1 MMAGTYE
8 IPKNMH
14 RYLKRIATEY
24 KRNGSDDLSSVIE
37 SSKFKVIEETAYD
50 NWDGGMDGHDLVFYV
65 PDELMGYIPLDDQ
78 QDIQNKMR
86 EDLNKAAS
94 AAQSEYVNDV
104 HFEYLDEDD
113 DEIARASSLDAP
125 FTSQDAKDRIWK
137 SDTIKV
143 FISHRDTHKADAHT
157 LAEHLTKFGVSSFV
171 AHDSIEPDEEWQG
184 EIEKAL
190 QSMDV
195 LLAFITDDLF
205 DSAWTNQEIGFALG
219 RSIPIVSIKVSTKD
233 PVGFINKRQAINGKP
248 DAPEENAK
256 KVWATIEKRLS
267 GKPIFKKA
275 IIQRFINSTSFRE
288 AKVRFLPVAKLGN
301 LTEDQVSS
309 LVHAFNT
316 NDQISGSYGLK
327 DGNWFLNI
335 LNQNSSKTHT
345 ICDNKVVI
353 VPPKIEDEIPF

>member
-1 MMAGTYE
+1 MAGTYE
-8 IPKNMH
+8 IPRNMH

-24 KRNGSDDLSSVIE
+24 KRKDSGDLASVLE
-37 SSKFKVIEETAYD
+37 SSKFKVNEETEYD
-50 NWDGGMDGHDLVFYV
+50 NWDGGMDGHDLVLYV

-78 QDIQNKMR
+78 QDISNKLR
-86 EDLNKAAS
+86 EDLNKASS
-94 AAQSEYVNDV
+94 AAQSEFVNAV

-113 DEIARASSLDAP
+113 DEIAKASSLNAP
-125 FTSQDAKDRIWK
+125 ITSQDARDRIWK
-137 SDTIKV
+137 SDTIKL
-143 FISHRDTHKADAHT
+143 FISHRDTHKAKAHK
-157 LAEHLTKFGVSSFV
+157 LAEQLTEYGVSSFV

-219 RSIPIVSIKVSTKD
+219 RNIPIVSIKVSTKD

-248 DAPEENAK
+248 DSQEENAK
-256 KVWATIEKRLS
+256 KIWATIEKRLS
-267 GKPIFKKA
+267 GKPIFKKS
-275 IIQRFINSTSFRE
+275 IIQRFINSNSFRE
-288 AKVRFLPVAKLGN
+288 AKERFSSVAKLGN
-301 LTEDQVSS
+301 LTEDQVAS
-309 LVHAFNT
+309 LVDAFNT

-335 LNQNSSKTHT
+335 LNQSSSKTHV
-345 ICDNKVVI
+345 ISDNKVVI
-353 VPPKIEDEIPF
+353 PSPKIEDEIPF

>member
-1 MMAGTYE
+1 MAGTYE
-8 IPKNMH
+8 IPRNMH

-24 KRNGSDDLSSVIE
+24 KRKESDDLSSVIE
-37 SSKFKVIEETAYD
+37 SSKFRVIEETAYD
-50 NWDGGMDGHDLVFYV
+50 NWNGGIDGHDLVLYV

-86 EDLNKAAS
+86 EDLNKASS
-94 AAQSEYVNDV
+94 AAQREYVNDV
-104 HFEYLDEDD
+104 HFEYLDESD
-113 DEIARASSLDAP
+113 DEIARASSLSTP

-137 SDTIKV
+137 SDSIKL
-143 FISHRDTHKADAHT
+143 FISHRDTHKADAHS
-157 LAEHLTKFGVSSFV
+157 LAEHLTEFGVSSFV

-233 PVGFINKRQAINGKP
+233 PVGFINKRQAINGKS
-248 DAPEENAK
+248 DSQQENAK
-256 KVWATIEKRLS
+256 KIWATIEKRLS
-267 GKPIFKKA
+267 GKPIFNKA
-275 IIQRFINSTSFRE
+275 IIQRFINSNSFKE
-288 AKVRFLPVAKLGN
+288 AKERFFSVAKLGS
-301 LTEDQVSS
+301 LTEDQIAS
-309 LVHAFNT
+309 LVDAFNT

-327 DGNWFLNI
+327 DGNWFLKI
-335 LNQNSSKTHT
+335 LNQSSSKTHA
-345 ICDNKVVI
+345 ISNNKVVI
-353 VPPKIEDEIPF
+353 VPPKTEDEIPF